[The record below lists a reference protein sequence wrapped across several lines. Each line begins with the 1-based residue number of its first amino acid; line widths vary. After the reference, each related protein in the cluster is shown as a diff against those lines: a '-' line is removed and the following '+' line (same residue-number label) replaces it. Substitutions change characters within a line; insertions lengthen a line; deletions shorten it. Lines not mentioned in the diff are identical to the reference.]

1 MFSMKT
7 FDDVERYMNEYRKND
22 KTKLQEYEEKRKK
35 YMQNRIYSLSNNKTN
50 SNNIKKYTKEEIDN
64 YIKKVKLENIQRF
77 QQIDDLKMNTGNI
90 EYDLNNAKRIIDDY
104 KSQIKDME
112 YEVERYKSEC
122 RFLLRSLYKIPA
134 FIRNIFLGRDIQAS
148 LDRKKY
154 N

>member
-35 YMQNRIYSLSNNKTN
+35 YMQNRIYSLSNNKAN

-77 QQIDDLKMNTGNI
+77 QQIDDLKN
-90 EYDLNNAKRIIDDY
+90 EYR
-104 KSQIKDME
+104 
-112 YEVERYKSEC
+112 
-122 RFLLRSLYKIPA
+122 
-134 FIRNIFLGRDIQAS
+134 
-148 LDRKKY
+148 
-154 N
+154 

>member
-1 MFSMKT
+1 
-7 FDDVERYMNEYRKND
+7 
-22 KTKLQEYEEKRKK
+22 
-35 YMQNRIYSLSNNKTN
+35 
-50 SNNIKKYTKEEIDN
+50 
-64 YIKKVKLENIQRF
+64 
-77 QQIDDLKMNTGNI
+77 MNTGNI